1 MEDKNKKPTIT
12 EEDLGFIKN
21 AMARRQCYNCALM
34 KECEAKDPRYF
45 EPIGTCN
52 NWTEKA

>member
-1 MEDKNKKPTIT
+1 MEDKNKKPTIS

-21 AMARRQCYNCALM
+21 VMERRQCYNCALM
-34 KECEAKDPRYF
+34 KECEAKDPKYF
-45 EPIGTCN
+45 EPIGSCN